1 VTSGTRD
8 SVAVSG
14 RLFLRSYVFAI
25 PEKPEE
31 AMIPEVSASLSTA
44 GAQPPAAE
52 AIVAVNHLVKRYG
65 RFTAVNDVS
74 FSIRRGEIFGLL
86 GPNGAGK
93 TTTLEIIE
101 GLRRSDGGAVMVDG
115 LDVRRDRRVVQ
126 QRIGVQ
132 LQTTTLFDEL
142 TVRETI
148 QLFGAFY
155 PSARPADELLHEV
168 ALDEKARARPND
180 LSGGQR
186 QRLALALA
194 LVNDPALLLLD
205 EPTTGLDPQSR
216 RLLWETIR
224 RLRERG
230 KTILLT
236 THFMDEAQA
245 LCDRIAILDGG
256 RIIAEDTPA
265 GLIGMLNASA
275 TIECA
280 LTVTPGGKSLD
291 VAALRLL
298 PGVSEVQGK
307 AERIRIFSSRIEQ
320 TLVALFQRAEAQGV
334 AVEELLVQ
342 APTLEDV
349 FLKLT
354 GRGLRE

>member
-1 VTSGTRD
+1 MLSDVTATS
-8 SVAVSG
+8 SVASAPPA
-14 RLFLRSYVFAI
+14 SA
-25 PEKPEE
+25 E
-31 AMIPEVSASLSTA
+31 ALVEVS
-44 GAQPPAAE
+44 
-52 AIVAVNHLVKRYG
+52 HLVKRYG
-65 RFTAVNDVS
+65 RFIAVNDVS
-74 FSIRRGEIFGLL
+74 FTIRRGEIFGLL

-101 GLRRSDGGAVMVDG
+101 GLRRADGGQVTVDG
-115 LDVRRDRRVVQ
+115 LDVRRERRAVQ

-132 LQTTTLFDEL
+132 LQATTLFDGL

-148 QLFGAFY
+148 HLFGAFY
-155 PSARPADELLHEV
+155 PSARSADELLREV
-168 ALDEKARARPND
+168 ALEEKARAKPKE

-216 RLLWETIR
+216 RLLWDTIL

-230 KTILLT
+230 KTIVLT
-236 THFMDEAQA
+236 THFMDEAQT

-256 RIIAEDTPA
+256 RIIAQDTPS
-265 GLIGMLNASA
+265 GLISLLNASA

-280 LTVTPGGKSLD
+280 LTPAPGAQPPDLAG
-291 VAALRLL
+291 LRLL
-298 PGVSEVQGK
+298 PDVSDVQAG
-307 AERIRIFSSRIEQ
+307 AERVRLYSTRIEK
-320 TLVALFQRAEAQGV
+320 TMTALFQYAEARGMS
-334 AVEELLVQ
+334 VEQIQVQ

-354 GRGLRE
+354 GRAMRE

>member
-1 VTSGTRD
+1 
-8 SVAVSG
+8 
-14 RLFLRSYVFAI
+14 
-25 PEKPEE
+25 
-31 AMIPEVSASLSTA
+31 MIPDVSSATPTTP
-44 GAQPPAAE
+44 AQSAAAE
-52 AIVAVNHLVKRYG
+52 VIVAVNHLVKRYG
-65 RFTAVNDVS
+65 HFTAVNDIS
-74 FSIRRGEIFGLL
+74 FTISRGEIFGLL

-101 GLRRSDGGAVMVDG
+101 GLRRGDGGEVMVDG
-115 LDVRRDRRVVQ
+115 LDVRRDHRAVQ

-132 LQTTTLFDEL
+132 LQATTLFDGL

-148 QLFGAFY
+148 QLFGSFY
-155 PSARPADELLHEV
+155 PLARPVDDLIREV
-168 ALDEKARARPND
+168 ALEEKANAMPKD

-194 LVNDPALLLLD
+194 LVNEPALLFLD

-216 RLLWETIR
+216 RLLWDTIL

-230 KTILLT
+230 KTVVLT

-256 RIIAEDTPA
+256 RIIAQDTPS
-265 GLIGMLNASA
+265 GLIGLLEANA

-280 LTVTPGGKSLD
+280 LTTAPGGQPLD
-291 VAALRLL
+291 AATLRLL
-298 PGVSEVQGK
+298 PDVSDVQIK
-307 AERIRIFSSRIEQ
+307 AERVRIFSARIEKM
-320 TLVALFQRAEAQGV
+320 LVALFQRAEAQGV
-334 AVEELLVQ
+334 SVENLLVQ

-354 GRGLRE
+354 GRGLRD

>member
-1 VTSGTRD
+1 MLSDIRVSQPAGV
-8 SVAVSG
+8 VA
-14 RLFLRSYVFAI
+14 
-25 PEKPEE
+25 
-31 AMIPEVSASLSTA
+31 
-44 GAQPPAAE
+44 PPAADDF
-52 AIVAVNHLVKRYG
+52 VAVNHLVKRYG
-65 RFTAVNDVS
+65 RFTAVNDIS
-74 FSIRRGEIFGLL
+74 FTIRRGEIYGLL

-101 GLRRSDGGAVMVDG
+101 GLRRGDGGAVMVDG
-115 LDVRRDRRVVQ
+115 LDVRRDRRAVQ
-126 QRIGVQ
+126 RRIGVQ

-148 QLFGAFY
+148 QLFGSFY
-155 PSARPADELLHEV
+155 PSARSADELLSEV

-216 RLLWETIR
+216 HLLWETIR
-224 RLRERG
+224 GLRERG

-236 THFMDEAQA
+236 THFMDEAQT

-265 GLIGMLNASA
+265 GLIGLLNASA

-280 LTVTPGGKSLD
+280 LIPPPGGQPLD
-291 VAALRLL
+291 SATLRLL
-298 PGVSEVQGK
+298 PGVSEVQSAG
-307 AERIRIFSSRIEQ
+307 ERVRIFSARIEQ
-320 TLVALFQRAEAQGV
+320 TLTALFQRAEAQGIG
-334 AVEELLVQ
+334 VEGLLVQ

>member
-1 VTSGTRD
+1 MLPES
-8 SVAVSG
+8 
-14 RLFLRSYVFAI
+14 AI
-25 PEKPEE
+25 
-31 AMIPEVSASLSTA
+31 ASDVSARSAAAARPTTA
-44 GAQPPAAE
+44 E
-52 AIVAVNHLVKRYG
+52 TLVEVNHLVKRYG

-101 GLRRSDGGAVMVDG
+101 GLRRADGGEVTVDG
-115 LDVRRDRRVVQ
+115 LDVRRNRRAAQ
-126 QRIGVQ
+126 RRIGVQ
-132 LQTTTLFDEL
+132 LQATTFFDEL

-148 QLFGAFY
+148 HLFGSFY
-155 PSARPADELLHEV
+155 PSARSADDLLREV
-168 ALDEKARARPND
+168 ALGEKARAMPKD

-216 RLLWETIR
+216 RLLWDTIL

-230 KTILLT
+230 KTIVLT
-236 THFMDEAQA
+236 THFMDEAQS
-245 LCDRIAILDGG
+245 LSDRIAILDGG
-256 RIIAEDTPA
+256 RIIAQDTPS
-265 GLIGMLNASA
+265 GLIGLLDANTA
-275 TIECA
+275 IDCA
-280 LTVTPGGKSLD
+280 LVPAPGGQPLD

-298 PGVSEVQGK
+298 PGVSDVQPG
-307 AERIRIFSSRIEQ
+307 AERVRIYSTSIEQ
-320 TLVALFQRAEAQGV
+320 TMVALFQRAEAQHV
-334 AVEELLVQ
+334 TVEQIQVQ

-349 FLKLT
+349 FLRLT
-354 GRGLRE
+354 GRGLRD

>member
-1 VTSGTRD
+1 MLSDLRESQAAVGAPAPAED
-8 SVAVSG
+8 AIDVMVAV
-14 RLFLRSYVFAI
+14 
-25 PEKPEE
+25 E
-31 AMIPEVSASLSTA
+31 
-44 GAQPPAAE
+44 
-52 AIVAVNHLVKRYG
+52 HLVKRYG
-65 RFTAVNDVS
+65 RFTAVNDIS
-74 FSIRRGEIFGLL
+74 FTIRRGEIFGLL

-93 TTTLEIIE
+93 TTTLEVIE
-101 GLRRSDGGAVMVDG
+101 GLRRGDGGAVVVDG
-115 LDVRRDRRVVQ
+115 LDVRRDRRAVQ
-126 QRIGVQ
+126 RRIGVQ

-148 QLFGAFY
+148 QLFGSFY
-155 PSARPADELLHEV
+155 PSARPADDLLREV
-168 ALDEKARARPND
+168 ALEEKARAHPND

-216 RLLWETIR
+216 HLLWETIR

-236 THFMDEAQA
+236 THFMDEAQT

-265 GLIGMLNASA
+265 GLIGLLNASA

-280 LTVTPGGKSLD
+280 LIPAPGVKPLD

-298 PGVSEVQGK
+298 PGVSEVQGT
-307 AERIRIFSSRIEQ
+307 AERARIFSSRIEQ
-320 TLVALFQRAEAQGV
+320 TLLALFQWAEARGV
-334 AVEELLVQ
+334 TVEGLLVQ

>member
-1 VTSGTRD
+1 
-8 SVAVSG
+8 
-14 RLFLRSYVFAI
+14 
-25 PEKPEE
+25 
-31 AMIPEVSASLSTA
+31 MIPNVSA
-44 GAQPPAAE
+44 QPLPGSVQSRSPE
-52 AIVAVNHLVKRYG
+52 AIVTVEHLVKRYG
-65 RFTAVNDVS
+65 RFTAVNDIS

-101 GLRRSDGGAVMVDG
+101 GLRRSDGGQVMVDG
-115 LDVRRDRRVVQ
+115 LDVRRDRRAVQ
-126 QRIGVQ
+126 RLIGVQ
-132 LQTTTLFDEL
+132 LQATTLFEAL

-155 PSARPADELLHEV
+155 PSARSVDDLLREV
-168 ALDEKARARPND
+168 ALEEKARAMPSD

-216 RLLWETIR
+216 RQLWDTIA
-224 RLRERG
+224 RLREQG
-230 KTILLT
+230 KTIVLT
-236 THFMDEAQA
+236 THFMDEAQT

-256 RIIAEDTPA
+256 RIIAQDTPS
-265 GLIGMLNASA
+265 GLIGLLDASA
-275 TIECA
+275 TIECVLA
-280 LTVTPGGKSLD
+280 L
-291 VAALRLL
+291 AAGRQPVDAATLRTL
-298 PGVSEVQGK
+298 PGVTDARAGT
-307 AERIRIFSSRIEQ
+307 ERMLIYSARIEK
-320 TLVALFQRAEAQGV
+320 TLVALFQWAEAQGV
-334 AVEELLVQ
+334 VVEQIQVQ

>member
-1 VTSGTRD
+1 MLPDIMS
-8 SVAVSG
+8 
-14 RLFLRSYVFAI
+14 
-25 PEKPEE
+25 
-31 AMIPEVSASLSTA
+31 SAHA
-44 GAQPPAAE
+44 APAQPATAE
-52 AIVAVNHLVKRYG
+52 ALVEVNHLVKRYG

-74 FSIRRGEIFGLL
+74 FTIRRGEIFGLL

-101 GLRRSDGGAVMVDG
+101 GLRRADSGQVTVDG
-115 LDVRRDRRVVQ
+115 LDVRRARRAVQ

-132 LQTTTLFDEL
+132 LQATTLFDAL

-148 QLFGAFY
+148 HLFGAFY
-155 PSARPADELLHEV
+155 QSARTADDLLREV
-168 ALDEKARARPND
+168 ALEEKARAMPKD

-216 RLLWETIR
+216 RLLWDTIL
-224 RLRERG
+224 RLRARG
-230 KTILLT
+230 KTVVLT
-236 THFMDEAQA
+236 THFMDEAQT

-256 RIIAEDTPA
+256 RIIAQDTPS
-265 GLIGMLNASA
+265 GLIGLLNANA

-280 LTVTPGGKSLD
+280 LIPPPGAQPPDLASI
-291 VAALRLL
+291 RLL
-298 PGVSEVQGK
+298 PDVSDVQTG
-307 AERIRIFSSRIEQ
+307 AERVRIYSTRIEK
-320 TLVALFQRAEAQGV
+320 TMTALFQYAEARRISIEQIQ
-334 AVEELLVQ
+334 VQ

>member
-1 VTSGTRD
+1 MLSDATATPSAA
-8 SVAVSG
+8 SAPPASAQA
-14 RLFLRSYVFAI
+14 LI
-25 PEKPEE
+25 
-31 AMIPEVSASLSTA
+31 EVS
-44 GAQPPAAE
+44 
-52 AIVAVNHLVKRYG
+52 HLVRRYG

-74 FSIRRGEIFGLL
+74 FTIRRGEIFGLL

-101 GLRRSDGGAVMVDG
+101 GLRRADDGQVTVDG
-115 LDVRRDRRVVQ
+115 LDVRRERRAVR

-132 LQTTTLFDEL
+132 LQATTLFDGL

-148 QLFGAFY
+148 HLFGAFY
-155 PSARPADELLHEV
+155 PSARSADDLLHEV
-168 ALDEKARARPND
+168 ALEEKAHAKPQN

-216 RLLWETIR
+216 RLLWETIL
-224 RLRERG
+224 RLRARG
-230 KTILLT
+230 KTIVLT
-236 THFMDEAQA
+236 THFMDEAQT

-256 RIIAEDTPA
+256 RIIAQDTPS
-265 GLIGMLNASA
+265 GLIGLLNASA
-275 TIECA
+275 TIDCA
-280 LTVTPGGKSLD
+280 LTSAPGGQPPDS
-291 VAALRLL
+291 AALRLL
-298 PGVSEVQGK
+298 PDVSDVQEG
-307 AERIRIFSSRIEQ
+307 AERVRLYSTRIEK
-320 TLVALFQRAEAQGV
+320 TMTALFQYAETRGMS
-334 AVEELLVQ
+334 VEQIQVQ

>member
-1 VTSGTRD
+1 MLPDVTTGA
-8 SVAVSG
+8 SVAP
-14 RLFLRSYVFAI
+14 A
-25 PEKPEE
+25 
-31 AMIPEVSASLSTA
+31 
-44 GAQPPAAE
+44 PPASSAATLVE
-52 AIVAVNHLVKRYG
+52 VNHLVKRYG
-65 RFTAVNDVS
+65 RFIAVNDVS

-101 GLRRSDGGAVMVDG
+101 GLRRADGGQVTVDG
-115 LDVRRDRRVVQ
+115 MDVRHNRRAVQ

-132 LQTTTLFDEL
+132 LQATTLFEEL
-142 TVRETI
+142 TIRETI
-148 QLFGAFY
+148 RLFGAFY
-155 PSARPADELLHEV
+155 PSARSADDLLREV
-168 ALDEKARARPND
+168 ALEEKARARPSD

-216 RLLWETIR
+216 RLLWETIQ
-224 RLRERG
+224 RLRARG
-230 KTILLT
+230 KTIVLT
-236 THFMDEAQA
+236 THFMDEAQT

-256 RIIAEDTPA
+256 RIIAQDTPS
-265 GLIGMLNASA
+265 GLIGLLNASA
-275 TIECA
+275 TLECA
-280 LTVTPGGKSLD
+280 LIPAPGGQRLD
-291 VAALRLL
+291 AAALRLL
-298 PGVSEVQGK
+298 PGVSEVQAG
-307 AERIRIFSSRIEQ
+307 AERMRIYSTRIEK
-320 TLVALFQRAEAQGV
+320 TMEALFQRAETLGV
-334 AVEELLVQ
+334 TVEQIQVQ

>member
-1 VTSGTRD
+1 
-8 SVAVSG
+8 
-14 RLFLRSYVFAI
+14 
-25 PEKPEE
+25 
-31 AMIPEVSASLSTA
+31 MIPDVSVS
-44 GAQPPAAE
+44 QPAIAAPTPAVDE
-52 AIVAVNHLVKRYG
+52 IVAISHLMKRYG

-74 FSIRRGEIFGLL
+74 FTIRRGEIFGLL

-93 TTTLEIIE
+93 TTTLEVIE
-101 GLRRSDGGAVMVDG
+101 GLRKGDGGAVTVDG
-115 LDVRRDRRVVQ
+115 FDVRRDRRAVQ
-126 QRIGVQ
+126 RRIGVQ

-148 QLFGAFY
+148 ELFGSFY
-155 PSARPADELLHEV
+155 PTARPADELLREV
-168 ALDEKARARPND
+168 ALEEKARAHPND

-216 RLLWETIR
+216 HLLWETIQ
-224 RLRERG
+224 RLREQG

-236 THFMDEAQA
+236 THFMDEAQT

-265 GLIGMLNASA
+265 GLIGLLNASA

-280 LTVTPGGKSLD
+280 LIPAAGGQTLD
-291 VAALRLL
+291 SAALRRL
-298 PGVSEVQGK
+298 PGVSEVESK
-307 AERIRIFSSRIEQ
+307 AGRVRIFSSRIEQ
-320 TLVALFQRAEAQGV
+320 TLVALFQRAEARGV
-334 AVEELLVQ
+334 AVEGLLVQ

>member
-1 VTSGTRD
+1 MLSNV
-8 SVAVSG
+8 
-14 RLFLRSYVFAI
+14 RL
-25 PEKPEE
+25 
-31 AMIPEVSASLSTA
+31 
-44 GAQPPAAE
+44 AQPAGVAALPADDD
-52 AIVAVNHLVKRYG
+52 IVAVNHLVKRYG

-74 FSIRRGEIFGLL
+74 FTIRRGEIYGLL

-101 GLRRSDGGAVMVDG
+101 GLRRGDGGEVTVDG
-115 LDVRRDRRVVQ
+115 LDVRRDRRAVQ
-126 QRIGVQ
+126 RRIGVQ

-148 QLFGAFY
+148 QLFGSFY
-155 PSARPADELLHEV
+155 PSARSVDELLSEV
-168 ALDEKARARPND
+168 ALDEKARARPGD

-216 RLLWETIR
+216 HLLWETIR
-224 RLRERG
+224 GLRERG

-236 THFMDEAQA
+236 THFMDEAQT

-265 GLIGMLNASA
+265 GLIGLLNASA

-280 LTVTPGGKSLD
+280 LIPPPGGQTLD
-291 VAALRLL
+291 SATLHLL
-298 PGVSEVQGK
+298 PGVSEVQSTG
-307 AERIRIFSSRIEQ
+307 ERVRIFSSRIKQ
-320 TLVALFQRAEAQGV
+320 TLTALFQRAEAQGV
-334 AVEELLVQ
+334 SVEDLLVQ

>member
-1 VTSGTRD
+1 MLPDVTS
-8 SVAVSG
+8 SPHMAP
-14 RLFLRSYVFAI
+14 A
-25 PEKPEE
+25 
-31 AMIPEVSASLSTA
+31 
-44 GAQPPAAE
+44 PPATAE
-52 AIVAVNHLVKRYG
+52 ALVAVNHLVKRYG
-65 RFTAVNDVS
+65 RFIAVNDVS
-74 FSIRRGEIFGLL
+74 FTIQRGEIFGLL

-101 GLRRSDGGAVMVDG
+101 GLRRADGGQVIVDG
-115 LDVRRDRRVVQ
+115 LDVRRDRRAVQ
-126 QRIGVQ
+126 RRIGVQ

-148 QLFGAFY
+148 QLFGSFY
-155 PSARPADELLHEV
+155 PSARSADELLAEV

-216 RLLWETIR
+216 HLLWETIR
-224 RLRERG
+224 GLRERG

-236 THFMDEAQA
+236 THFMDEAQT

-265 GLIGMLNASA
+265 GLIGLLNASA

-280 LTVTPGGKSLD
+280 LISPPGGQPLD
-291 VAALRLL
+291 SATLRLL
-298 PGVSEVQGK
+298 PGVSEVQSAG
-307 AERIRIFSSRIEQ
+307 ERVRIFSARIEQ
-320 TLVALFQRAEAQGV
+320 TLTALFQRAEAQGIG
-334 AVEELLVQ
+334 VEGLLVQ

>member
-1 VTSGTRD
+1 MISDVRVSQSAG
-8 SVAVSG
+8 VAVS
-14 RLFLRSYVFAI
+14 
-25 PEKPEE
+25 
-31 AMIPEVSASLSTA
+31 
-44 GAQPPAAE
+44 PATE
-52 AIVAVNHLVKRYG
+52 DIIAVNHLVKRYG
-65 RFTAVNDVS
+65 RFTAVNDIS
-74 FSIRRGEIFGLL
+74 FTIRRGEIYGLL

-101 GLRRSDGGAVMVDG
+101 GLRRGDGGEVTVDG
-115 LDVRRDRRVVQ
+115 LDVRRDRRAVQ
-126 QRIGVQ
+126 RRIGVQ

-148 QLFGAFY
+148 QLFGSFY
-155 PSARPADELLHEV
+155 PSARSADELLSEV

-216 RLLWETIR
+216 HLLWETIR
-224 RLRERG
+224 GLRERG

-236 THFMDEAQA
+236 THFMDEAQT

-265 GLIGMLNASA
+265 GLIGLLNASA

-280 LTVTPGGKSLD
+280 LISPPGGQPLD
-291 VAALRLL
+291 SATLRLL
-298 PGVSEVQGK
+298 PGVSEVQSAG
-307 AERIRIFSSRIEQ
+307 ERVRIFSARIEQ
-320 TLVALFQRAEAQGV
+320 TLTALFQRAEAQGIG
-334 AVEELLVQ
+334 VEGLLVQ
-342 APTLEDV
+342 APTLEVV